1 MSTDSG
7 YLETCDDLVIGA
19 GSSGA
24 VIANRLSED
33 PHRRVVLLEAGPSVP
48 STEAASAAV
57 RNANQPAVV
66 PGLNWKIQAKVR
78 GEVAPARTARA
89 GSVYHFE
96 GGKVV
101 GGSSAVN
108 ATLALRGTPADYDA
122 WATELGEGWSWAHL
136 LPYFR
141 KLEDDPVGSEALHG
155 RGGPMPIRRESREQ
169 LCQLQLS
176 LLEACKTRG
185 YQECGDHNDPETT
198 GVGIFPKNVVDGVRM
213 STRTCYVEPALGR
226 PNMKLVH
233 GALVNRLVWRSPRAC
248 DGVELEVEGRS
259 HRIRANRIVVCAGA
273 INTPLL
279 LQRSGIGPPDV
290 LRRAGIEPRI
300 ALPVGEGLM
309 DHPVIGIWGV
319 PTREACTQGEPAR
332 QVLLRYTSTGA
343 HHQNDMH
350 LCAMAGIAVAEL
362 FPQLAATAHTI
373 GGLLTTYNQSRSRG
387 WVRVS
392 SPDPRAAPIV
402 NINCLGDPHD
412 IPPLKEGVRLAWE
425 FVSGMRSKFERILAW
440 TDEMVRSD
448 GALEQAVRAFVRPAA
463 HLGSSA
469 RMGKSPEA
477 GATCDGS
484 AKVFGV
490 ENLWVGDMSIVP
502 MLPSAPTHLTSLALG
517 EKVADLL
524 REEA

>member
-1 MSTDSG
+1 
-7 YLETCDDLVIGA
+7 
-19 GSSGA
+19 
-24 VIANRLSED
+24 
-33 PHRRVVLLEAGPSVP
+33 
-48 STEAASAAV
+48 
-57 RNANQPAVV
+57 
-66 PGLNWKIQAKVR
+66 
-78 GEVAPARTARA
+78 
-89 GSVYHFE
+89 
-96 GGKVV
+96 
-101 GGSSAVN
+101 
-108 ATLALRGTPADYDA
+108 
-122 WATELGEGWSWAHL
+122 
-136 LPYFR
+136 
-141 KLEDDPVGSEALHG
+141 
-155 RGGPMPIRRESREQ
+155 
-169 LCQLQLS
+169 
-176 LLEACKTRG
+176 
-185 YQECGDHNDPETT
+185 
-198 GVGIFPKNVVDGVRM
+198 
-213 STRTCYVEPALGR
+213 
-226 PNMKLVH
+226 
-233 GALVNRLVWRSPRAC
+233 
-248 DGVELEVEGRS
+248 
-259 HRIRANRIVVCAGA
+259 
-273 INTPLL
+273 
-279 LQRSGIGPPDV
+279 
-290 LRRAGIEPRI
+290 
-300 ALPVGEGLM
+300 
-309 DHPVIGIWGV
+309 
-319 PTREACTQGEPAR
+319 
-332 QVLLRYTSTGA
+332 
-343 HHQNDMH
+343 MH